1 VTAIGETFRKLENR
15 GEAAL
20 IGYVTAG
27 DPDPQSTPKIAEA
40 LIKGGVDILELGLP
54 FSDPI
59 ADGPTI
65 QAASVRALNAGT
77 TPWKVL
83 EMAKETRKSHDV
95 PVVVMTYYNPVFRM
109 GLDNFFRLARDCMV
123 DGVIVPDLPVEEASD
138 YKQAASACGVDTIF
152 LAAPSTSMQ
161 RLCRIV
167 ECTSGF
173 LYLVSHFG
181 VTGAKAAVEE
191 STIQLVKRVLPYTKG
206 RVPLAVGFGVSK
218 PDHARCIIAAGADG
232 VIVGSAFVNI
242 VQRNQGN
249 RNKMLEELSEMAH
262 KLKAATRCVNSQDW
276 KHPQFTG
283 NIL

>member
-1 VTAIGETFRKLENR
+1 MTAITETFQKLKSR

-27 DPDPQSTPKIAEA
+27 DPEPQCTPRIAEA

-77 TPWKVL
+77 TPRKVL
-83 EMAKETRKSHDV
+83 ELAREIRQVHDV
-95 PVVVMTYYNPVFRM
+95 PIVIMTYYNPVFRM
-109 GLDNFFRLARDCMV
+109 GLDKFFRLAKSCMV

-152 LAAPSTSMQ
+152 LAAPSTSTQ
-161 RLCRIV
+161 RLRNIIK
-167 ECTSGF
+167 CTSGF

-191 STIQLVKRVLPYTKG
+191 STIRLIKKVLPYTSG
-206 RVPLAVGFGVSK
+206 HVPLAVGFGVSK
-218 PDHARCIIAAGADG
+218 PEHAQCIIKAGADG
-232 VIVGSAFVNI
+232 VIIGSAFVNI
-242 VQRNQGN
+242 VQKNQGN
-249 RNKMLEELSEMAH
+249 MSKMLGELGEMAH
-262 KLKAATRCVNSQDW
+262 KLKAAARCVSS
-276 KHPQFTG
+276 
-283 NIL
+283 